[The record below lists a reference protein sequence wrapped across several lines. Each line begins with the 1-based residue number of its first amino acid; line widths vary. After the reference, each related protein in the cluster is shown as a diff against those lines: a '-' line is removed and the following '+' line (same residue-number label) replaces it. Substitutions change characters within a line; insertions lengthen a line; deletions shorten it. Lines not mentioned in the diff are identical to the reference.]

1 MLLYSLSVE
10 LSENIGFFVD
20 FFYSSDPGMHRKEVK
35 KKDNSKWT
43 PEECVIAPI
52 FEKTDSLT
60 GGLLHVK
67 DDSILSEVDQDD
79 DR

>member
-10 LSENIGFFVD
+10 LLENIGFFVD
-20 FFYSSDPGMHRKEVK
+20 FFKSDPGMHRKEVK